1 MVVVVIGVVVI
12 GQIVEG
18 VLFIVIF
25 VIFGVLEV
33 LVMVCIVDLVC
44 GLMGFVL
51 GIVICVGVG
60 GGEEMVNVVDLRI
73 GDIVLVWFGECIL
86 VDVIV
91 FVGGSEVD
99 QVIVIGELL
108 FVDKLI
114 GDQVFVGIVNGI
126 GVLWIWVDWFVWD
139 FVVVCIVILV
149 EQVSQIKVC
158 IQLFIEKVE

>member
-1 MVVVVIGVVVI
+1 M
-12 GQIVEG
+12 
-18 VLFIVIF
+18 FIVIF

-99 QVIVIGELL
+99 
-108 FVDKLI
+108 
-114 GDQVFVGIVNGI
+114 
-126 GVLWIWVDWFVWD
+126 
-139 FVVVCIVILV
+139 
-149 EQVSQIKVC
+149 
-158 IQLFIEKVE
+158 